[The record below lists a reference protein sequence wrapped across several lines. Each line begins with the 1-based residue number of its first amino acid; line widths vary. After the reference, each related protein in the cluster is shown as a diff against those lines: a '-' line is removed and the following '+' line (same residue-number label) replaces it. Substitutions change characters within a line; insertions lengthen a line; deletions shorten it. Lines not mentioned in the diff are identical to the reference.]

1 MVDASADHVGA
12 ALQQRRSAV
21 ADWQPL
27 AFFSKKLEPAQMRYS
42 AFDREL
48 FACVAGICHFC
59 YMLDG
64 RPFTIYTDHKPLTF
78 ALGKVSEPWTA
89 MQSRQLSYVAE
100 FTTDIQH
107 IPGSENIVA
116 DTLSRPPQAALPAA
130 ATGGPAVATVAA
142 SPVSLDYA
150 RIAANQRSCQET
162 LKAAHSSS
170 LQLQHV
176 DMQGERVICDT
187 STGQP
192 RPLIPMADRRGVF
205 RAIHE
210 LAHAGIRA
218 TRRLMAARVVW
229 RGMASDVAAW
239 GRDCQLCARGK
250 ASPQHTAPVQPIPVP
265 ERRFTHVHVDLVGP
279 LPASAEGY
287 LFTMVDRS
295 SRWLEAVPLKSM
307 AAEDCVD
314 VLISAWVARFGVPT
328 IITAD
333 QGRQFTSALWAGL
346 TKLLG
351 IKHVQTTAYH
361 PQSNGMVERTHGQLK
376 AALRARLAGSR
387 WPEHLP
393 WVLLGP
399 APKEDSGVS
408 AAERVCGAA
417 LALPAE
423 FLSAEEPPAAEFL
436 QKLQQV
442 EIPATRPLSYAEA
455 AAKPAAALLQASH
468 VYVRR
473 GGTLPPLT
481 PLYVG
486 PYEVLE
492 RADKHFRLAVG
503 GREETVSIDRLK
515 PNLGVGPFSA
525 ALPAAPV
532 LRSHGGSVTASSGSC
547 Y

>member
-1 MVDASADHVGA
+1 M
-12 ALQQRRSAV
+12 
-21 ADWQPL
+21 
-27 AFFSKKLEPAQMRYS
+27 LEGS
-42 AFDREL
+42 
-48 FACVAGICHFC
+48 
-59 YMLDG
+59 
-64 RPFTIYTDHKPLTF
+64 PFTIYTDHKPLTF

-100 FTTDIQH
+100 FTTDIRH

-116 DTLSRPPQAALPAA
+116 DTLSRPPPAALPAA
-130 ATGGPAVATVAA
+130 ATGGPAVAAVAA
-142 SPVSLDYA
+142 SPVSLDFA

-176 DMQGERVICDT
+176 DIQGENVVCDI

-192 RPLIPMADRRGVF
+192 RPLILVADRRDVF

-239 GRDCQLCARGK
+239 CRDCQLCARGK

-265 ERRFTHVHVDLVGP
+265 ERRFSHMHVDLVGP
-279 LPASAEGY
+279 LPASVEGFKY

-295 SRWLEAVPLKSM
+295 SRWLKAVPLKSM
-307 AAEDCVD
+307 AAEDCVE

-328 IITAD
+328 IITSD

-393 WVLLGP
+393 WVLLGLRT

-408 AAERVCGAA
+408 AAELVYGAA

-455 AAKPAAALLQASH
+455 AAKPPAALLQASH

-473 GGTLPPLT
+473 GGALPPLA

-492 RADKHFRLAVG
+492 RADKYFRLAVG

-515 PNLGVGPFSA
+515 PHLGVGPFSA
-525 ALPAAPV
+525 ALPAARGRPPT
-532 LRSHGGSVTASSGSC
+532 SAPHGGSAAASSGSC
-547 Y
+547 D